1 MNEILLSILVTVLGA
16 VVTVWLGGFVVGRIV
31 SPYADQLD
39 ENSGLKEGGRLIGY
53 CERLLIYV
61 FVLANAPSAIGFLV
75 TAKSLFRFGE
85 VTGAEKRRHT
95 ECESGVESEKEHR
108 GGEPTKRV
116 NQQSP
121 VRTHLRGPLNAGFLV
136 DPVEKRLDRLPNPAY
151 SPGKQFICRW

>member
-16 VVTVWLGGFVVGRIV
+16 VVTVWIGGFVVGRIV

-39 ENSGLKEGGRLIGY
+39 ADSGLKEGGRLIGY

-61 FVLANAPSAIGFLV
+61 FVLANASSAIGFLV

-95 ECESGVESEKEHR
+95 EYVIIGTLVSFAYAVTLSYI
-108 GGEPTKRV
+108 
-116 NQQSP
+116 
-121 VRTHLRGPLNAGFLV
+121 VRWILRI
-136 DPVEKRLDRLPNPAY
+136 PA
-151 SPGKQFICRW
+151 